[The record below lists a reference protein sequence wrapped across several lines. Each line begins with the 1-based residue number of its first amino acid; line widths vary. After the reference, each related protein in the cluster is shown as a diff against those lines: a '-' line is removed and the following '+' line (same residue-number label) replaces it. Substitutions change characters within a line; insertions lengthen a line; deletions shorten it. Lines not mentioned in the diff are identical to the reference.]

1 MKIENLI
8 FKNKI
13 HEFNYRFL
21 MNLIKEHLRSYTN
34 IQAVVYLIALME
46 TNSAGAS
53 KYIFDFV
60 EKSLEQDFLIILI
73 LTELQIHLLIVYGM
87 RHIWHLKKIF
97 LCMSAKLHRVIFLDF
112 QMEIKLI
119 VQIIYLIK
127 KKFFIFL
134 KKPKI
139 IFIQT
144 SPLRLAL
151 RQSTSPEGGGFSLNF
166 NICS

>member
-46 TNSAGAS
+46 TNSVGAS

-60 EKSLEQDFLIILI
+60 EKSLEYGFFDNPNTDRVADSFANRLWNAAHLAFEEDFF
-73 LTELQIHLLIVYGM
+73 VYVCEVASSNLFG
-87 RHIWHLKKIF
+87 
-97 LCMSAKLHRVIFLDF
+97 FLDGDKTDC
-112 QMEIKLI
+112 IDYI
-119 VQIIYLIK
+119 
-127 KKFFIFL
+127 
-134 KKPKI
+134 P
-139 IFIQT
+139 
-144 SPLRLAL
+144 
-151 RQSTSPEGGGFSLNF
+151 N
-166 NICS
+166 

>member
-21 MNLIKEHLRSYTN
+21 MNLIKEYLRSYTN

-60 EKSLEQDFLIILI
+60 EKSLEHGFFDNPDIDRVADSFANRLWEAAYLAFEKDFF
-73 LTELQIHLLIVYGM
+73 VYVCEVASSNLFG
-87 RHIWHLKKIF
+87 
-97 LCMSAKLHRVIFLDF
+97 FLDGD
-112 QMEIKLI
+112 KLI
-119 VQIIYLIK
+119 V
-127 KKFFIFL
+127 
-134 KKPKI
+134 
-139 IFIQT
+139 
-144 SPLRLAL
+144 
-151 RQSTSPEGGGFSLNF
+151 
-166 NICS
+166 

>member
-60 EKSLEQDFLIILI
+60 EKSLEYGFFDNPNTDRVADSFANRLWNAAHLAFEEDFFVYVCEAVLINLFEILNCGKPDFI
-73 LTELQIHLLIVYGM
+73 DYMHDLLN
-87 RHIWHLKKIF
+87 KN
-97 LCMSAKLHRVIFLDF
+97 A
-112 QMEIKLI
+112 E
-119 VQIIYLIK
+119 K
-127 KKFFIFL
+127 KK
-134 KKPKI
+134 K
-139 IFIQT
+139 
-144 SPLRLAL
+144 
-151 RQSTSPEGGGFSLNF
+151 
-166 NICS
+166 